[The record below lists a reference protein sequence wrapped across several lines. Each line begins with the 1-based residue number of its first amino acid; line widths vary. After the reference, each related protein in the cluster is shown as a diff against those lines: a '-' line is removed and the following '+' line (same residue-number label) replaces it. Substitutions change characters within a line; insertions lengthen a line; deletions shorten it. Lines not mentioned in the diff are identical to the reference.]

1 MIQTDEYDIFKFYA
15 ISTNP
20 PHGIGDQFGLHVAT
34 VNFLEKNH
42 RRKQLARNAKPY
54 LNKSAYAGSKVL
66 CKFFLSNGA
75 RRLAMV
81 SGKELTIPGT
91 ITGPLSFKLI

>member
-15 ISTNP
+15 VSTNP

-34 VNFLEKNH
+34 VNFL
-42 RRKQLARNAKPY
+42 
-54 LNKSAYAGSKVL
+54 NKSAYAGSKVL

-75 RRLAMV
+75 WRLAMV

-91 ITGPLSFKLI
+91 ITGPLYSQ